1 MSDILTTI
9 AAVEWI
15 VVGCLFLWRL
25 RHWNRRF
32 SELYD
37 ELRDAHI
44 VVAMANHNMNV
55 TNVARAI
62 FMHRNTVT
70 YHLDKVKQQ
79 TGLDPRRFYDLVELV
94 KMAQEV
100 LENGS

>member
-1 MSDILTTI
+1 MNK
-9 AAVEWI
+9 E
-15 VVGCLFLWRL
+15 
-25 RHWNRRF
+25 
-32 SELYD
+32 
-37 ELRDAHI
+37 DAHI

-62 FMHRNTVT
+62 FVHRNTVL
-70 YHLDKVKQQ
+70 YHLDKVKRK

-94 KMAQEV
+94 KMAQKV

>member
-15 VVGCLFLWRL
+15 VVGCLFLSSGDCATGTATFR
-25 RHWNRRF
+25 NSMTSCERR
-32 SELYD
+32 STMNKE
-37 ELRDAHI
+37 DAHI

-62 FMHRNTVT
+62 FVHRNTVL
-70 YHLDKVKQQ
+70 YHLNKVK
-79 TGLDPRRFYDLVELV
+79 
-94 KMAQEV
+94 
-100 LENGS
+100 